1 MVFFG
6 ADKIGNMIILCVDQN
21 YNLKQSKSVIH
32 IRDPTGL
39 EFTNQGIQYPY
50 TYLNLLQINFMFK
63 IKS

>member
-1 MVFFG
+1 MVFCG

-39 EFTNQGIQYPY
+39 EFTNQGIH
-50 TYLNLLQINFMFK
+50 TYLNFLQINFMFK
-63 IKS
+63 I